1 MQSFKK
7 LSVAGDRS
15 EISFANI
22 NARLD
27 NFSFSKNQPFTQ
39 CWHTLRE
46 MIVIQIIFRSGIS
59 TEICSNLSWTKCN
72 HLEHCQNFRNLVE
85 PKLNLIQPSRKLSLA
100 GDRSKISFAN
110 INAKLDNS
118 PFSKNQPFSQWWH
131 TLREMIVMQIT
142 FVGFSRSK
150 PFYVSKNMTG
160 MKLTFQANASFE
172 Y

>member
-7 LSVAGDRS
+7 LSVAGDWS

-46 MIVIQIIFRSGIS
+46 MIVRDYFPVRYF
-59 TEICSNLSWTKCN
+59 
-72 HLEHCQNFRNLVE
+72 HRNLVE
-85 PKLNLIQPSRKLSLA
+85 PKLNQSNLLENCQNFRNLFEPKLNLMQPSRKLSLA

-118 PFSKNQPFSQWWH
+118 AFSNNQPFSQCWH